1 MQEQYTSR
9 KLIDNSGRPG
19 EVTSHDKRI
28 MFGTLK
34 TNSLRESPITERDDV
49 QFVTQ
54 NLSAMNYTRHND
66 QNSAMNMNVADQ
78 SNIF

>member
-19 EVTSHDKRI
+19 EVSSYDKRI